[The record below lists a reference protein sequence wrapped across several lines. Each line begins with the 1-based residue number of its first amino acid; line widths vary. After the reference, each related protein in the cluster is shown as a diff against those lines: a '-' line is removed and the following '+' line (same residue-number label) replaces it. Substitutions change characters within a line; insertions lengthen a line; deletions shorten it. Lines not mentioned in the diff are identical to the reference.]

1 GDRIEFVVD
10 HARSMGLRQLAAQTG
25 STLYMVLLAAYTA
38 LLHKYTGQEDVI
50 VGTPIAGRPHA
61 DLESI
66 IGMFVNTLA
75 LRHYPAGEKTFHD
88 YVHEVKETSL
98 KAFENQDYPFEALVD
113 KLNLKRDMSRHPLFD
128 TMFVLQNTEQGEE
141 EIEGLQFKPYPHQ

>member
-1 GDRIEFVVD
+1 
-10 HARSMGLRQLAAQTG
+10 
-25 STLYMVLLAAYTA
+25 

-75 LRHYPAGEKTFHD
+75 LRHYPAGEKTFQD
-88 YVHEVKETSL
+88 YVQEVKETSL

-113 KLNLKRDMSRHPLFD
+113 KLDLKRDMSRHPLFD
-128 TMFVLQNTEQGEE
+128 TMFVLQNTEQGE
-141 EIEGLQFKPYPHQ
+141 